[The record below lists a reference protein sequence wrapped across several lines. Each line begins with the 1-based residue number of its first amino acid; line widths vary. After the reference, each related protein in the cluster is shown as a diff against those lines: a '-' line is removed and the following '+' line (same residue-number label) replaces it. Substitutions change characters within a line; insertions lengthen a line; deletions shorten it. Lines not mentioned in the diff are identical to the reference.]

1 MEEREIKRAQLIKEK
16 EMEEERYMQK
26 FENKNKDKVL
36 SGDQMQLFLQ
46 KNVVNYKKKKEQNM
60 KVIEDDES
68 LLNKFVP
75 KINSKSSQIA
85 QNLKIKKLKE

>member
-36 SGDQMQLFLQ
+36 SGDQMQLFIQ
-46 KNVVNYKKKKEQNM
+46 KNVVNYKKKKEQKM

-75 KINSKSSQIA
+75 KINQKSSQIA
-85 QNLKIKKLKE
+85 QNLKMKKLKE

>member
-46 KNVVNYKKKKEQNM
+46 KNVVNYKKKKEQKM

-68 LLNKFVP
+68 
-75 KINSKSSQIA
+75 
-85 QNLKIKKLKE
+85 

>member
-1 MEEREIKRAQLIKEK
+1 MEEREIKRAQLIREK

-46 KNVVNYKKKKEQNM
+46 KNVVNYKKKKEQKM

-68 LLNKFVP
+68 
-75 KINSKSSQIA
+75 
-85 QNLKIKKLKE
+85 

>member
-46 KNVVNYKKKKEQNM
+46 KNVVNYKKKKEQKM

-68 LLNKFVP
+68 LQNKFVP
-75 KINSKSSQIA
+75 KINQKSSQIA
-85 QNLKIKKLKE
+85 QNLKMKKLKE